1 MKKLLSILL
10 VLALTLVTVTACG
23 NNEETAESSSKQV
36 TTSEVG
42 SEVSTS
48 SAVVTSKE
56 ISTSSAKK
64 ESSSSKV
71 NKPSSKVET
80 SSKEE
85 EVELTELE
93 EIYYGV
99 DPDLYTLGLKN
110 KGDASRIAALMKKAE
125 KGGNYK
131 IAVLGGSI
139 SQGAS
144 ASGVYSSYGN
154 LVCEWWAG
162 AFPESNFEFVNAGIG
177 STNPEMACYRI
188 EADLLA
194 FKPDF
199 VVVDFNVNTYLDED
213 VYNTYSTILYK
224 ILSQKNSPA
233 VMTIDFTNCD
243 SKLFAAGTYKKPS
256 TLANKNITD
265 ATLAY
270 NLPAV
275 SYGQYVWEKIARKT
289 LAWRLGGY
297 EKKSGLSRD
306 VGADYIH
313 PNDTGHMIAANIITA
328 YLKKVKENLSK
339 ESTKITA
346 PQKPEVSNYMNLKY
360 VTNTAKGV
368 TLSGGF
374 TARSN
379 ETASTRGWEYKVTTE
394 ASSLTIPVPANKAI
408 KVFMKFN
415 DGSSGEIKVTDGKT
429 TRTIS
434 PANAK
439 TPTLVDIGKMDGKI
453 TLTPDMQSG
462 GFVIFGIGIK
472 N

>member
-23 NNEETAESSSKQV
+23 SDETAKTSSEQV
-36 TTSEVG
+36 NTSQISSITATS
-42 SEVSTS
+42 SEVS
-48 SAVVTSKE
+48 SKE
-56 ISTSSAKK
+56 TSTSAIK

-85 EVELTELE
+85 DVELTELE

-144 ASGVYSSYGN
+144 ASSVYSSYGN

-162 AFPESNFEFVNAGIG
+162 AFPESNFEFINAGLG
-177 STNPEMACYRI
+177 ATNPEMACYRM
-188 EADLLA
+188 ETDLLA

-213 VYNTYSTILYK
+213 LYNTYSTILYK

-243 SKLFAAGTYKKPS
+243 SKLFSAGTYKKPS
-256 TLANKNITD
+256 SLAKKDITD

-270 NLPAV
+270 NIPAV
-275 SYGQYVWEKIARKT
+275 SYAKYVWNKIDAKI

-313 PNDTGHMIAANIITA
+313 PNDTGHLVAANIITA

-339 ESTKITA
+339 ESTKITT
-346 PQKPEVSNYMNLKY
+346 PKKPEVSSYMNLKY

-379 ETASTRGWEYKVTTE
+379 ETASTRGWAYTATTE
-394 ASSLTIPVPANKAI
+394 ASTLTIPVPANKEI
-408 KVFMKFN
+408 KVFMRFN

-429 TRTIS
+429 TETINPS
-434 PANAK
+434 NAK
-439 TPTLVDIGKMDGKI
+439 TPTLVDIGRMDGKI
-453 TLTPDMQSG
+453 TLTPNMQSG
-462 GFVIFGIGIK
+462 GFIIFGIGIK

>member
-1 MKKLLSILL
+1 MKKVLSILL

-23 NNEETAESSSKQV
+23 SDETAKTSSEQV
-36 TTSEVG
+36 NTSQISSITATS
-42 SEVSTS
+42 SEVS
-48 SAVVTSKE
+48 SKE
-56 ISTSSAKK
+56 TSTSAIK

-85 EVELTELE
+85 EVELTPLE
-93 EIYYGV
+93 KIYYGV

-144 ASGVYSSYGN
+144 ASSVYSSYGN

-162 AFPESNFEFVNAGIG
+162 AFPESNFEFINAGIG

-199 VVVDFNVNTYLDED
+199 VVVDFNVNTYLNED
-213 VYNTYSTILYK
+213 AYDTYSTILYK

-243 SKLFAAGTYKKPS
+243 KTLYATGTYKKPS
-256 TLANKNITD
+256 VFDNKQITK

-270 NLPAV
+270 NIPAV
-275 SYGQYVWEKIARKT
+275 SYAKYVWNKIDAKI

-313 PNDTGHMIAANIITA
+313 PNDTGHLVAANIITA

-339 ESTKITA
+339 ESTKITT
-346 PQKPEVSNYMNLKY
+346 PKKPEVSSYMNLKY

-379 ETASTRGWEYKVTTE
+379 ETASTRGWAYTATTE
-394 ASSLTIPVPANKAI
+394 ASTLTIPVPANKEI
-408 KVFMKFN
+408 KVFMRFN

-429 TRTIS
+429 TETII

-439 TPTLVDIGKMDGKI
+439 TPTLVDIGRMDGKI
-453 TLTPDMQSG
+453 TLTPNMQSG
-462 GFVIFGIGIK
+462 GFIIFGIGIK

>member
-1 MKKLLSILL
+1 MKKILSILL

-23 NNEETAESSSKQV
+23 SDETAESSSEQV
-36 TTSEVG
+36 NTSQISSITATS
-42 SEVSTS
+42 SEISSKETSTS
-48 SAVVTSKE
+48 A
-56 ISTSSAKK
+56 IK
-64 ESSSSKV
+64 ESSSSKK
-71 NKPSSKVET
+71 KPASKPQV

-93 EIYYGV
+93 KIYYGV

-110 KGDASRIAALMKKAE
+110 KGDTSRIAALMKKAE

-144 ASGVYSSYGN
+144 ASSVYSSYGN

-162 AFPESNFEFVNAGIG
+162 AFPESNFEFINAGIG

-213 VYNTYSTILYK
+213 LYNTYSTILYK
-224 ILSQKNSPA
+224 ILSRKNSPA

-243 SKLFAAGTYKKPS
+243 KTLYATGTYKKPS
-256 TLANKNITD
+256 VFDNKQITK

-270 NLPAV
+270 NISAV
-275 SYGQYVWEKIARKT
+275 SYAKYVWNKIDAKI

-313 PNDTGHMIAANIITA
+313 PNDTGHMVAANIITA
-328 YLKKVKENLSK
+328 FLKKVKDNLSK

-346 PQKPEVSNYMNLKY
+346 PKKPENSSYINLKY

-374 TARSN
+374 KARSN
-379 ETASTRGWEYKVTTE
+379 ETASTRGWDYNATAE
-394 ASSLTIPVPANKAI
+394 ASSLTIPVPANKAV

-429 TRTIS
+429 TKTIS

-453 TLTPDMQSG
+453 TLTPNMQSG